1 MSDLGSTKNQK
12 MDFNQVA
19 SQQNHSSTT
28 AQLQSSH
35 ILYNTFLTVLLF
47 SLFFSHVALKAHF
60 FEDDKVT
67 KSFFFHFHS
76 WSTKIDII

>member
-19 SQQNHSSTT
+19 LQQNHNSLLV
-28 AQLQSSH
+28 LQSSH

>member
-19 SQQNHSSTT
+19 LQQNHNSLLV
-28 AQLQSSH
+28 LQSSH
-35 ILYNTFLTVLLF
+35 ILHNTFLTVLLF
-47 SLFFSHVALKAHF
+47 SLFVSHVALKAHF

-67 KSFFFHFHS
+67 KSLFSHFHA